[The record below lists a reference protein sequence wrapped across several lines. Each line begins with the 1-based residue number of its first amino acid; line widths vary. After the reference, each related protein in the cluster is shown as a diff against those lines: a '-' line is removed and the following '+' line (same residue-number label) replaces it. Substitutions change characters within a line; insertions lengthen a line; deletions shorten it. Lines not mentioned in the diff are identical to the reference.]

1 MKINGFKLKYSA
13 PELKHKVNNEMRQI
27 VLIDKNNES
36 YKSLSDGDKKALT
49 HLVNAAKIINDVA
62 LEMDHPLNLVQKQAL
77 EVAAETSPY
86 AANALKLFNSLNGVA
101 GSNGLD
107 KEPIEIFEGIR
118 SYEGCNF
125 YPTDLG
131 SAELQKIIAQ
141 MLDEGKASEVQKI
154 LSARTMV
161 RRDGK
166 YLKAIDY
173 TEYFEPEFSEIA
185 NELECAAHYTT
196 DELFKDYLGWQ
207 AQALIQNNE
216 DMDILADKHWAKMQ
230 DTPLEFTLSR
240 ENYDDK
246 LTPTIFANKE
256 LCARLEILNIK
267 PVPKDMLGIRVG
279 IVNKKGTDLLLKFK
293 DEMIKL
299 ASLMPYCDEYVQNV
313 GGSKGLK
320 QTMVDADIVA
330 LSGDYAL
337 CRGGITTAQNLPNN
351 DKPSLAHGGGR
362 RNVYHRQ
369 VRQGSDKDKTH
380 KILEG
385 LVAPELHKYY
395 DEDADHLFVIG
406 HENGH
411 SLGPDSSYQTALGIY
426 QHIIEEHKA
435 DVISA
440 AMMPEY
446 VKAGIISEE
455 MRKSIYAT
463 WIIRRHF
470 MIAFPEDREAHRVA
484 DLIEYNYLHEH
495 GAFSFDKNK
504 KLHIDFD
511 KMKAV
516 CKQLL
521 ADTIEVQLSKSPDFA
536 KEFIDRWSS
545 WGDMQQYIADFKKN
559 LGVRPYIEIVSAF

>member
-1 MKINGFKLKYSA
+1 MKINGFTLKYSA
-13 PELKHKVNNEMRQI
+13 KELKQKVSKEMRKI
-27 VLIDKNNES
+27 VLIDKESES
-36 YKSLSDGDKKALT
+36 YKNLSQGDKKALV

-86 AANALKLFNSLNGVA
+86 ASNALKLFNSLNGVA

-107 KEPIEIFEGIR
+107 KEPIEIFEGIHA
-118 SYEGCNF
+118 YEGRNF
-125 YPTDLG
+125 YPTDL
-131 SAELQKIIAQ
+131 SSSELRKIIIK
-141 MLDEGKASEVQKI
+141 MLDAGKISDVALI

-161 RRDGK
+161 RRDGDI
-166 YLKAIDY
+166 LKAIDY
-173 TEYFEPEFSEIA
+173 TEYFESEFFEIA

-207 AQALIQNNE
+207 VQALLQNNVE
-216 DMDILADKHWAKMQ
+216 MDILADKHWAQMQ
-230 DTPLEFTLSR
+230 NTPLEFTLSR

-246 LTPTIFANKE
+246 LTPTIFADKA
-256 LCARLEILNIK
+256 LCNRLEKLNIK

-279 IVNKKGTDLLLKFK
+279 IVNKQGTDLLLKFK

-299 ASLMPYCDEYVQNV
+299 ASLMPYNDKYVQNV
-313 GGSKGLK
+313 GGKNGLK

-330 LSGDYAL
+330 LTGDYAF

-351 DKPSLAHGGGR
+351 DKPSLARGGGR

-369 VRQGSDKDKTH
+369 VRQSTDKQKTQ
-380 KILEG
+380 KILEV
-385 LVAPELHKYY
+385 LVSPDLHKYY

-446 VKAGIISEE
+446 VKDGIISEE
-455 MRKSIYAT
+455 MLKSIYTT
-463 WIIRRHF
+463 WVIRRHF
-470 MIAFPEDREAHRVA
+470 MVAFPQDREAHRVA
-484 DLIEYNYLHEH
+484 DLIEYNYLHDN
-495 GAFSFDKNK
+495 GAFYFDKDK
-504 KLHIDFD
+504 KLHIDFE
-511 KMKAV
+511 KMKEV

-521 ADTIEVQLSKSPDFA
+521 ADTIKVQLSKSPEVA
-536 KEFIDRWSS
+536 AAFIDKWSA
-545 WGDMQQYIADFKKN
+545 WGNMQQYIADFKKN
-559 LGVRPYIEIVSAF
+559 LGVRPYIEIVSSF

>member
-13 PELKHKVNNEMRQI
+13 SELKQKVGKEMRQV
-27 VLIDKNNES
+27 VLIDKNSEA
-36 YKSLSDGDKKALT
+36 YKNLTDGDKKALV
-49 HLVNAAKIINDVA
+49 HLVNAARIINDVA

-77 EVAAETSPY
+77 EVAAENSPY
-86 AANALKLFNSLNGVA
+86 ATNALKLFNSLNGVA

-107 KEPIEIFEGIR
+107 KEPVEIFEGIHI
-118 SYEGCNF
+118 YEGRNF
-125 YPTDLG
+125 YPTDL
-131 SAELQKIIAQ
+131 SAEELRMIICK
-141 MLDEGKASEVQKI
+141 MLDENKREEVKLI

-161 RRDGK
+161 RRDGD

-173 TEYFEPEFSEIA
+173 TEYFEPEFAEIA

-196 DELFKDYLGWQ
+196 DDLFKDYLGWQ
-207 AQALIQNNE
+207 VQALIQNNVE
-216 DMDILADKHWAKMQ
+216 MDILADKHWAEMQ
-230 DTPLEFTLSR
+230 NTPLEFTLSR

-246 LTPTIFANKE
+246 LTPTIFADKK
-256 LCARLEILNIK
+256 LCERLEKLDIK

-279 IVNKKGTDLLLKFK
+279 IVNKQGTDLLLKFK

-299 ASLMPYCDEYVQNV
+299 ASLMPYSDTYVQNV
-313 GGSKGLK
+313 GGKKGLK

-330 LSGDYAL
+330 LTGDYAL

-369 VRQGSDKDKTH
+369 VRQGSDKEKTR

-446 VKAGIISEE
+446 VKDGIISEE
-455 MRKSIYAT
+455 MLKSIYAT

-470 MIAFPEDREAHRVA
+470 MVAFPQDREAHRVA
-484 DLIEYNYLHEH
+484 DLIEYNYLNDH
-495 GAFSFDKNK
+495 GAFYFDEDR
-504 KLHIDFD
+504 KLHIDFER
-511 KMKAV
+511 MKEV
-516 CKQLL
+516 CKLL
-521 ADTIEVQLSKSPDFA
+521 LSDTIKVQLSKSPQVAEDFIN
-536 KEFIDRWSS
+536 KWSA
-545 WGDMQQYIADFKKN
+545 WGEMQQYIADFKKN
-559 LGVRPYIEIVSAF
+559 LGVRPYIEIVSSF

>member
-13 PELKHKVNNEMRQI
+13 PELKQKVSKEMRQI
-27 VLIDKNNES
+27 VLIDKDNES
-36 YKSLSDGDKKALT
+36 YKNLSDGDKKALT

-107 KEPIEIFEGIR
+107 KEPVEIFEGIH

-125 YPTDLG
+125 YPTDLD
-131 SAELQKIIAQ
+131 SAELQKIINQ
-141 MLDEGKASEVQKI
+141 MLDDGKTEEVKKI

-207 AQALIQNNE
+207 AQALIQNNVE
-216 DMDILADKHWAKMQ
+216 MDILADKHWAKMQ

-256 LCARLEILNIK
+256 LCERLEKLGIN

-299 ASLMPYCDEYVQNV
+299 ASLMPYCNEYTQNV
-313 GGSKGLK
+313 GGNKGLK

-330 LSGDYAL
+330 LTGDYAL

-351 DKPSLAHGGGR
+351 DKPALSHGGGR

-369 VRQGSDKDKTH
+369 VRQCSDKIKTQ
-380 KILEG
+380 KILDG

-455 MRKSIYAT
+455 MLKSIYAT

-470 MIAFPEDREAHRVA
+470 MIAFPQDREAHRVA

-495 GAFSFDKNK
+495 GAFYFDKDK
-504 KLHIDFD
+504 KLHIDFE
-511 KMKAV
+511 KMKNV

-521 ADTIEVQLSKSPDFA
+521 ADTIKVQLSKSPDYA
-536 KEFIDRWSS
+536 KDFIDRWSD
-545 WGDMQQYIADFKKN
+545 WKDMQQYIADFKKN
-559 LGVRPYIEIVSAF
+559 LGVRPYIEIVSSF

>member
-13 PELKHKVNNEMRQI
+13 SELKQKVSKEMRQI
-27 VLIDKNNES
+27 VLIDKDNES
-36 YKSLSDGDKKALT
+36 YKNLSDGDKKALT

-107 KEPIEIFEGIR
+107 KEPVEIFEGIH

-125 YPTDLG
+125 YPTDLD
-131 SAELQKIIAQ
+131 SAELQKIINQ
-141 MLDEGKASEVQKI
+141 MLDDGKTEEVKKI

-207 AQALIQNNE
+207 AQALIQNNVE
-216 DMDILADKHWAKMQ
+216 MDILADKHWAKMQ

-256 LCARLEILNIK
+256 LCERLEKLGIN

-299 ASLMPYCDEYVQNV
+299 ASLMPYCNEYTQNV
-313 GGSKGLK
+313 GGNKGLK

-330 LSGDYAL
+330 LTGDYAL

-351 DKPSLAHGGGR
+351 DKPALSHGGGR

-369 VRQGSDKDKTH
+369 VRQCSDKIKAQ
-380 KILEG
+380 KILDG

-455 MRKSIYAT
+455 MLKSIYAT

-470 MIAFPEDREAHRVA
+470 MIAFPQDREAHRVA

-495 GAFSFDKNK
+495 GAFYFDKDK
-504 KLHIDFD
+504 KLHIDFE
-511 KMKAV
+511 KMKNV

-521 ADTIEVQLSKSPDFA
+521 ADTIKVQLSKSPDYA
-536 KEFIDRWSS
+536 KDFIDRWSD
-545 WGDMQQYIADFKKN
+545 WKDMQQYIADFKKN
-559 LGVRPYIEIVSAF
+559 LGVRPYIEIVSSF